1 MTLCRWPRRSRRG
14 DSIDVAPFLFR
25 ILATLERRLANRQ
38 KPALYVWSTLID
50 QLSRSADSDSSLWAS
65 VDKALR
71 TVLEA
76 YPTSSLDT
84 NLLRNCLQT
93 SESTG
98 NAGLLANLIQRNV
111 AKQILVSPPNADIA
125 SGPTQSNNRD
135 EIGPS
140 PIPHQA
146 FQKSLEICLR
156 SGDVESANTILDS
169 FNRISGVYP
178 VGVQTQI
185 HALALLCHARA
196 GDAETAKDI
205 LFTMTTQKMQPR

>member
-1 MTLCRWPRRSRRG
+1 MSLCRWPRRSRRG
-14 DSIDVAPFLFR
+14 DSIDVAPFLLR
-25 ILATLERRLANRQ
+25 IMDTLERRLANRQ
-38 KPALYVWSTLID
+38 KPALFVWSTLID
-50 QLSRSADSDSSLWAS
+50 QLSRSADSNSSLWAS

-76 YPTSSLDT
+76 YPFSSLDT
-84 NLLRNCLQT
+84 NVLRNCLQT
-93 SESTG
+93 SESTAD
-98 NAGLLANLIQRNV
+98 AGLLANLIQKNV
-111 AKQILVSPPNADIA
+111 SIQA
-125 SGPTQSNNRD
+125 QSNNRD
-135 EIGPS
+135 EVGPS

-146 FQKSLEICLR
+146 FRKSLEICLR

-169 FNRISGVYP
+169 FNRISGAYP

-196 GDAETAKDI
+196 GDAGRAKEI